1 MTRRSKRSGRQN
13 VAVRVPHDGGCGVAE
28 SASSRADHGT
38 QSAAVVRSLRDEI
51 KKDSLSLVAAGVAF
65 YALLA
70 IFPAMIALVTV
81 YGLVA
86 DPERISDQLRPITKM
101 LPDQAADLLTT
112 QLTATAEIGAGGLT
126 LGLAI
131 SLAATVW
138 ASAGAVRALI
148 AGLNVIFGVVESR
161 SFVRR
166 AVLAVAL
173 TLGAMLMVTVVLAL
187 VAAFPVVLNRIGLD
201 PAVAAVAQALRWIL
215 LIVVVELG
223 LAVLYRFGPDPAG
236 RPRWRWVS
244 WGSVAALA
252 VWILGSLGFSF
263 YVSNFGN
270 YNKVYGSLAAVIV
283 LMLWLY
289 LGAFAVLLGA
299 EIDAVRE

>member
-1 MTRRSKRSGRQN
+1 MWRYVCHTT
-13 VAVRVPHDGGCGVAE
+13 GGPVAE
-28 SASSRADHGT
+28 SARSRTGEGA
-38 QSAAVVRSLRDEI
+38 QEAAAVARSLRDEI
-51 KKDSLSLVAAGVAF
+51 KKDNLSLVAAGVAF

-70 IFPAMIALVTV
+70 IFPAMIALITV

-86 DPERISDQLRPITKM
+86 DPDRIKEQLRPITKL
-101 LPDQAADLLTT
+101 LPDQAADLLTA

-126 LGLAI
+126 VGLLI

-148 AGLNVIFGVVESR
+148 AGLNVIFGVVQSR
-161 SFVRR
+161 NFMRR

-173 TLGAMLMVTVVLAL
+173 TLGAMLTVTVVLAL
-187 VAAFPVVLNRIGLD
+187 VAAFPVVLDRIGLD
-201 PAVAAVAQALRWIL
+201 PAVATVAQVLRWLL
-215 LIVVVELG
+215 LIVVVEVG
-223 LAVLYRFGPDPAG
+223 LSVLYRFGPDPAG

-252 VWILGSLGFSF
+252 VWILGSLGFSV

-299 EIDAVRE
+299 EIDSVRE

>member
-1 MTRRSKRSGRQN
+1 VSGSTA
-13 VAVRVPHDGGCGVAE
+13 VA
-28 SASSRADHGT
+28 
-38 QSAAVVRSLRDEI
+38 RSLREEI

-65 YALLA
+65 YGLLA
-70 IFPAMIALVTV
+70 IFPAIIALVTV

-86 DPERISDQLRPITKM
+86 DPDRIAQQLKPITKV
-101 LPDQAADLLTT
+101 LPDQAADLLTA
-112 QLTATAEIGAGGLT
+112 QLTATAQIGAGGLT
-126 LGLAI
+126 LGLVI
-131 SLAATVW
+131 SLGATVW

-148 AGLNVIFGVVESR
+148 AGLNVIFGLVESR
-161 SFVRR
+161 GFLRR

-173 TLGAMLMVTVVLAL
+173 TLGAMLTVTVVLAL
-187 VAAFPVVLNRIGLD
+187 VAAFPVVLDRIGLD
-201 PAVAAVAQALRWIL
+201 PAAVAAAQALRWVL
-215 LIVVVELG
+215 LVVVVGLG

-244 WGSVAALA
+244 WGTVAALA

-263 YVSNFGN
+263 YVSNFGS
-270 YNKVYGSLAAVIV
+270 YNKTYGSLAAVIV

-299 EIDAVRE
+299 EIDSVRE

>member
-1 MTRRSKRSGRQN
+1 MWRYVCHTT
-13 VAVRVPHDGGCGVAE
+13 GGPVAE
-28 SASSRADHGT
+28 SARSRTDEGA
-38 QSAAVVRSLRDEI
+38 QEAAAVARSLRDEI
-51 KKDSLSLVAAGVAF
+51 KKDNLSLVAAGVAF

-70 IFPAMIALVTV
+70 IFPAMIALITV

-86 DPERISDQLRPITKM
+86 DPDRIKEQLRPITKL
-101 LPDQAADLLTT
+101 LPDQAADLLTA

-126 LGLAI
+126 VGLLI

-148 AGLNVIFGVVESR
+148 AGLNVIFGVVQSR
-161 SFVRR
+161 NFMRR

-173 TLGAMLMVTVVLAL
+173 TLGAMLTVTVVLAL
-187 VAAFPVVLNRIGLD
+187 VAAFPVVLDRIGLD
-201 PAVAAVAQALRWIL
+201 PAVATVAQVLRWLL
-215 LIVVVELG
+215 LIVVVEVG
-223 LAVLYRFGPDPAG
+223 LSVLYRFGPDPAG

-252 VWILGSLGFSF
+252 VWILGSLGFSV

-299 EIDAVRE
+299 EIDSVRE